1 MGIEGVAALQGV
13 SFEIQSGEFIII
25 LGNSGGGKTTLLNLL
40 GTIDKPTKGTLSICG
55 EKIKSNTP
63 DEIMSG
69 LRLNYLGF
77 VFQTFN
83 LISSLTAQENV

>member
-1 MGIEGVAALQGV
+1 MV
-13 SFEIQSGEFIII
+13 
-25 LGNSGGGKTTLLNLL
+25 
-40 GTIDKPTKGTLSICG
+40 CG

-63 DEIMSG
+63 DEILSG

-83 LISSLTAQENV
+83 LIASLTAQENVELPMILKVMIKVSLGDLE